1 MANERL
7 VINLMINIMLKFYSI
22 KTINFMIN
30 FDQMVKNIPQGYL
43 IFGLI
48 MSIFSLILCL
58 IYIGLLLVLSK
69 MRF

>member
-1 MANERL
+1 
-7 VINLMINIMLKFYSI
+7 MLKFYSI

-58 IYIGLLLVLSK
+58 INIGLLLVLSK